1 MITYIERD
9 HDAGWG
15 DWKKKMFP
23 VEFLTKEL
31 QKNQPT
37 YFSNIFLS
45 EVFNRKKIMRWEG
58 SMINV
63 GSYFY
68 ITL

>member
-1 MITYIERD
+1 
-9 HDAGWG
+9 
-15 DWKKKMFP
+15 MFP